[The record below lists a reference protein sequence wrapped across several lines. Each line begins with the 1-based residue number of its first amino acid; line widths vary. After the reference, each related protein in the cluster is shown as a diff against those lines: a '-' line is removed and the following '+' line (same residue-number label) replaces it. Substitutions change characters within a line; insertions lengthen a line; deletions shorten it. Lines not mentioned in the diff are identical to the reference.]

1 MPKLRNMQVI
11 TNPQQIDRQAW
22 QQLIDNSPTATWFQ
36 TPAAYDFYASLPDLM
51 TPFVVAIQEGSDL
64 KGIAVGYI
72 TREKNALKQFLTRR
86 AVIIGGPMLSNQA
99 TPEEVKSLM
108 SSVKSSLRSK
118 AIFVE
123 TRNFNDYSDYRKAFE
138 QSGFS
143 YVPHYDFH
151 VDTTSEEVIDSK
163 LGKNRKRDIRTSFR
177 DGVTIIEKPTLQQ
190 VKEWYEILLDLYL
203 TKVKTPLFPW
213 HFFEQLYTVDSARFL
228 LTEFNGKIIG
238 GTLCMV
244 LPKVS
249 LYEWFV
255 CGEDGVYKN
264 IFPSSVATYAGLCHS
279 SKIGCSRFDMMG
291 AGVPGVPYGVRDFK
305 ARFGGE
311 LKELGR
317 FQYISKPLLY
327 QVGKLGVKILKHK

>member
-1 MPKLRNMQVI
+1 MPKMCKMQVI
-11 TNPQQIDRQAW
+11 TNPQLIDREAW
-22 QQLIDNSPTATWFQ
+22 QRLVDNSSTASWFQ
-36 TPAAYDFYASLPDLM
+36 TSAAYDFYASLPELM
-51 TPFVVAIQEGSDL
+51 TPFVVAVQEGSEL
-64 KGIAVGYI
+64 KGVAVGYV
-72 TREKNALKQFLTRR
+72 TREKNPLKQFFTRR
-86 AVIIGGPMLSNQA
+86 AIIIGGPMLSNQV

-108 SSVKSSLRSK
+108 GSVKSSPRSK

-123 TRNFNDYSDYRKAFE
+123 TRNFNDYSAYRSVFE
-138 QSGFS
+138 QSGFE

-151 VDTTSEEVIDSK
+151 VDTSSEEVIDAN

-177 DGVTIIEKPTLQQ
+177 DGVTIIEKPSLEQ
-190 VKEWYEILLDLYL
+190 VKAWYELLKDLYV

-213 HFFEQLYTVDSARFL
+213 RFFEQLYRVEDARYL
-228 LTEFNGKIIG
+228 LTEYEGRVIG

-244 LPKVS
+244 LPNTA

-264 IFPSSVATYAGLCHS
+264 IFPSSVATYAGMHYAVKS
-279 SKIGCSRFDMMG
+279 GCPRFDMMG
-291 AGVPGVPYGVRDFK
+291 AGVPGVSYGVRDFK

-317 FQYISKPLLY
+317 FQYICKPLFY
-327 QVGKLGVKILKHK
+327 RIGSLGVKILKRK